1 LNMGSTDASSMPE
14 GVDDRTGKARI
25 RDAAIACFADVGA
38 SQTTA
43 RRVAA
48 EAGVSPGLV
57 MHHFGSMEGLR
68 SACDDH
74 VVETIRTMKTQT
86 MSEGAGIDILAAL
99 RHTDVGNIPAYL
111 ARMLGE
117 DTPASQRLID
127 EIVSDA
133 ETYLERGV
141 ESGMMRP
148 SDDPRGRAAIMV
160 FWSLGALM
168 LHRHVERI
176 LGVDLTDPH
185 LSTSPTLSAW
195 AVPVYEILGEG
206 ILSEDFAANA
216 TSTFHAMS
224 PTDSPTTDQPDRSKH
239 QETER

>member
-1 LNMGSTDASSMPE
+1 
-14 GVDDRTGKARI
+14 
-25 RDAAIACFADVGA
+25 
-38 SQTTA
+38 
-43 RRVAA
+43 
-48 EAGVSPGLV
+48 
-57 MHHFGSMEGLR
+57 MHHFGSMDGLR

-117 DTPASQRLID
+117 DTPTSQRLVD

-148 SDDPRGRAAIMV
+148 SDDPKGRAAIVV

-185 LSTSPTLSAW
+185 LSSSPTLAAW
-195 AVPVYEILGEG
+195 AVPVYEILGDG

-216 TSTFHAMS
+216 TSTFRSLSANEA
-224 PTDSPTTDQPDRSKH
+224 PTIDQPNADDP
-239 QETER
+239 QENDQ